1 MELTELN
8 KKWGKYCDITKLVTD
23 MHVWMTNKRI
33 RHSTQG
39 ICDMLDVFF
48 TNKEELIQ
56 MFMKSK
62 NYDGNLRIKLD
73 TQMCRYGDTDKI
85 NRFVYNFYNNVEA
98 SKAIYKTVDSDGK
111 KMQDYFKIG
120 KKTVSVA
127 DLVSGNV
134 DNAKFDKWN
143 EVFDDDGVTKSSR
156 NEARTFANTMYY
168 FRYITA
174 PTISETNASDIN
186 NYNSAH
192 KIAKGT
198 KTPRAFNKVCTA
210 YGVDK
215 LPKYNKLFAE
225 YADMVSESKRNIKF
239 YISVNP
245 IDYLTMSN
253 GRSWHSCHAANGGY
267 FGGTVSYMLD
277 KVSLIT
283 FVFDDVPNN
292 FATEGK
298 IYRNMFHYKD
308 GVLLQSRV
316 YPQGNDGCTNLYDE
330 FRKFVHSEF
339 ADILNKENK
348 WHDVRSLKVNKHG
361 NHYPDYN
368 SFHHVHSIDGK
379 ESLEMD
385 IGHTNVCPCCGRE
398 ENLQSCYIAHHNCR
412 P

>member
-8 KKWGKYCDITKLVTD
+8 KKWGKYCDTTKLVSD
-23 MHVWMTNKRI
+23 MRNWMDNKRI
-33 RHSTQG
+33 RNTMIG

-56 MFMKSK
+56 LLAKSK
-62 NYDGNLRIKLD
+62 HYDGNLRIKLD
-73 TQMCRYGDTDKI
+73 TQMVRYGNADRI
-85 NRFVYNFYNNVEA
+85 NRFVYGFYNNVEA
-98 SKAIYKTVDSDGK
+98 GKAIFKTVDSNGK
-111 KMQDYFKIG
+111 KMQDYLKIG

-127 DLVSGNV
+127 DLVNGSV
-134 DNAKFDKWN
+134 DNVKFNKWS

-156 NEARTFANTMYY
+156 NEARAFANAMYN

-174 PTISETNASDIN
+174 PTISEADASDIN
-186 NYNSAH
+186 SYNSAL

-198 KTPRAFNKVCTA
+198 KTSRAFNKVCTT

-253 GRSWHSCHAANGGY
+253 GRSWHSCHAYNGGY

-283 FVFDDVPNN
+283 FVFDDVPND
-292 FATEGK
+292 FALEGK

-339 ADILNKENK
+339 AAILNKENK
-348 WHDVRSLKVNKHG
+348 WCDGYVRPIKHG

-368 SFHHVHSIDGK
+368 SFRHTYSIDGVK
-379 ESLEMD
+379 TIDMD

-398 ENLQSCYIAHHNCR
+398 ENLSSCYIAHHNCR